1 MDLMKGSM
9 AGEHRLRRLRVGV
22 RVEAVDKAFDGDEMF
37 WRMDGRRRG
46 GSDGASS
53 EQ

>member
-22 RVEAVDKAFDGDEMF
+22 RVEAVDKAIDGDEVCA
-37 WRMDGRRRG
+37 WTADGV
-46 GSDGASS
+46 DGAM

>member
-9 AGEHRLRRLRVGV
+9 AGEQRLRRLRRLRVGV
-22 RVEAVDKAFDGDEMF
+22 RVEAVDKAFDGDEVCA
-37 WRMDGRRRG
+37 WTADGV
-46 GSDGASS
+46 DGAM